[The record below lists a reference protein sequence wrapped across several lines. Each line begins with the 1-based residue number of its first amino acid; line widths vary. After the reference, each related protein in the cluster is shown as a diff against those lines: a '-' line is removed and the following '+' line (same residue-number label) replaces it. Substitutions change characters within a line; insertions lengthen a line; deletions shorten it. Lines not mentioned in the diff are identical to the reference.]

1 MTTEA
6 NRRPVPRLGAPLA
19 GPVAKAPGGAPP
31 ELGGEMRPAAPH
43 GARHWAAAGGKE
55 AGDGRPVYRI
65 RPPAPDEGALM
76 WRIAR
81 ETGVLEANSPYAYVM
96 VARLFAAA
104 SRIAEADGRPVGFIA
119 GLALPERDGL
129 FVWQIGVR
137 PAHQGNGL
145 GGRMLEALVFGR
157 ARPPVRRLWATVAEG
172 NRASWRLFQGM
183 AERSGGRFRALDV
196 WPPFLF
202 AVGDGAPPHP
212 PETLIEIAWT
222 ADALAH

>member
-6 NRRPVPRLGAPLA
+6 NRGKASRFGSPSTAGAAEAPRGVWTEE
-19 GPVAKAPGGAPP
+19 GGEGGAS
-31 ELGGEMRPAAPH
+31 APN
-43 GARHWAAAGGKE
+43 GARQRAAAGGKE

-172 NRASWRLFQGM
+172 NRASWRLFQGV

-212 PETLIEIAWT
+212 PEILIEIAWP
-222 ADALAH
+222 AEALAL